1 MGVRV
6 GKGEPMTLEE
16 IRAIDSLKTW
26 KELEEAREQIAR
38 LAQEKEEA
46 LAEVRIVEGKLGLER
61 RFSEQ
66 LLERIKRMET
76 AGDAMAEYIA
86 SGRDVENWIKAKE
99 TNR

>member
-1 MGVRV
+1 
-6 GKGEPMTLEE
+6 MTLEE

-26 KELEEAREQIAR
+26 KELEEARGEIAR

-76 AGDAMAEYIA
+76 AGDAMAA
-86 SGRDVENWIKAKE
+86 DDSTAAHLVEDWEAAKE